1 MNNTLEEIASKY
13 NAGYVRPLAD
23 RDVGIVQTMSFC
35 DGVLLDI
42 RHNNKVIAKLG
53 TAMVS
58 PKFGEKFF
66 LCDKQGNFI
75 QNVTPQ
81 EYSKLL
87 GYSK

>member
-1 MNNTLEEIASKY
+1 MYKLEEIASKY
-13 NAGYVRPLAD
+13 NAGYVRHLAD
-23 RDVGIVQTMSFC
+23 RDGIIQTMSFC

-42 RHNNKVIAKLG
+42 RHNNKVIANLG
-53 TAMVS
+53 IAMVS

-66 LCDKQGNFI
+66 LCDRQGNFI
-75 QNVTPQ
+75 QDVTPQ